1 MDKLTENPIPKLPDA
16 GTSLDDMRAR
26 ILLAVEA
33 GAALLSAPPGAGKS
47 TRVPLWLL
55 EAPFLEGKKILLL
68 EPRRVAARALAR
80 YMAACL
86 GEKVGETVGLR
97 MRQETLCGPATR
109 LEVIT
114 EGVLSRMLMQDAELP
129 GVGCV
134 IFDEFHERSLHADTG
149 LALCLE
155 SRAIL
160 RPDLCLLVMSA
171 TLEVDALARLLPD
184 AAHLHCEGRHFPVDI
199 RHLPPPPG
207 MTAQDLP
214 GLLRHAAGVI
224 SRLLRE
230 EQGSMLVFLPGVGEI
245 RRLEEL
251 LQGNCPADVDILPLY
266 GQLAPDRQDAA
277 IAPCPSGRR
286 KVVLATNVAETSL
299 TIEGVR
305 LVVDAGL
312 AREPRYDPADGLT
325 RLVTCRIS
333 LASAAQRAGRAGRL
347 EPGVCVRLWH
357 KEEENGM
364 RPHIRPEIVDAD
376 LTQTVLQLAVWG
388 VPRPEEL
395 PWPDQPPA
403 AHLAAAREDLVRLEA
418 LEPGVP
424 VNRPTPL
431 GLDMAALPLPPRLAR
446 LLLLGEQYHNAA
458 LACCLAVLL
467 EDRDP
472 LPQADASLLHRLDR
486 LCRGPSSDRETG
498 DGVIGRLRQ
507 WARQLTRLL
516 ICPPQGL
523 FEEAQRQSVSTGL
536 LTALTFPER
545 VAQRTGEVDGQ
556 AHYVLR
562 CGSRAFLPLTDPL
575 ARQPFLAVAV
585 LDGGHRRHV
594 QGADRGRIRLAVP
607 LPPAE
612 VESLFSA
619 ALQRENRVEV
629 TDEGRIIARQQRRL
643 DALVLEDLP
652 LPRPDG
658 SACAQALCGYIR
670 RKGLACLPWSEAMR
684 QWRARVALLHEQ
696 EGEPWPAVTDA
707 ALLEHLEDWLA
718 PFLDNCTDLQ
728 RLSPAR
734 LAEALRAL
742 LPYPLPRRLEEL
754 APTQWTSPAGITHP
768 IVYGEEGGPHVAAK
782 LQEFFGCTQTPAIL
796 GGRLPLLLHL
806 LSPAG
811 RPLQVTRD
819 LVAFWA
825 NGYRQVRAEMRGRYP
840 KHPWP
845 EDPLAAPPA
854 ARTKKQMERE
864 RGPQGGTV

>member
-1 MDKLTENPIPKLPDA
+1 MNKLMENEHPEIVDD
-16 GTSLDDMRAR
+16 GIGLDELRTDILRA
-26 ILLAVEA
+26 VQA

-97 MRQETLCGPATR
+97 MRQESLCGPSTR

-114 EGVLSRMLMQDAELP
+114 EGVLTRMIMQDAELP

-171 TLEVDALARLLPD
+171 TLETESLCRLLPG
-184 AAHLHCEGRHFPVDI
+184 AVQLRCGGRHFPVDV

-207 MTAQDLP
+207 TDAQDVP

-230 EQGSMLVFLPGVGEI
+230 EQGSLLAFLPGVGEI

-251 LQGNCPADVDILPLY
+251 LQGACPADVDVLPLY
-266 GQLAPDRQDAA
+266 GQLSPEQQDAA
-277 IAPCPSGRR
+277 IVPSSAGRR

-305 LVVDAGL
+305 LVVDTGL
-312 AREPRYDPADGLT
+312 AREPRFSPADGLT
-325 RLVTCRIS
+325 RLVTGRIS

-347 EPGVCVRLWH
+347 EPGICVRLWH

-364 RPHIRPEIVDAD
+364 RPHIRPEILDAD
-376 LTQTVLQLAVWG
+376 LTQTVLQLAAWG

-403 AHLAAAREDLVRLEA
+403 AHLAVAREDLIRLEA
-418 LEPGVP
+418 LEPDMP
-424 VNRPTPL
+424 INRPTAL
-431 GLDMAALPLPPRLAR
+431 GFEMAALPLPPRLAR

-472 LPQADASLLHRLDR
+472 LSQADASLLHRLDR
-486 LCRGPSSDRETG
+486 LCRGAAAGTG
-498 DGVIGRLRQ
+498 DAGIVRLRQ
-507 WARQLTRLL
+507 WAQHLTRLL
-516 ICPPQGL
+516 VCPPQGL

-562 CGSRAFLPLTDPL
+562 CGSRAFLPVTDAL

-594 QGADRGRIRLAVP
+594 QGADRGRIRLAAP
-607 LPPAE
+607 LPAAE

-619 ALQRENRVEV
+619 ALQRETRVDV
-629 TDEGRIIARQQRRL
+629 TEDGRIIARQRRRL

-658 SACAQALCGYIR
+658 SACAQALCGFIR
-670 RKGLACLPWSEAMR
+670 RKGLACLPWSEAMH
-684 QWRARVALLHEQ
+684 QWRARVALLHER
-696 EGEPWPAVTDA
+696 EGDPWPDVAEA

-754 APTQWTSPAGITHP
+754 TPTQWMSPAGVTHP
-768 IVYGEEGGPHVAAK
+768 IVYGDAGGPYVAAK

-819 LVAFWA
+819 LSAFWA
-825 NGYRQVRAEMRGRYP
+825 DGYRQVRAEMRGRYP

-854 ARTKKQMERE
+854 ARTKKQMERDLQN
-864 RGPQGGTV
+864 QGR

>member
-1 MDKLTENPIPKLPDA
+1 MNKLTENETPKPPGD
-16 GTSLDDMRAR
+16 GSSLDDLRAR
-26 ILLAVEA
+26 ILAAVEA

-55 EAPFLEGKKILLL
+55 DAPFLEGKKILLL

-80 YMAACL
+80 YMAAGR

-114 EGVLSRMLMQDAELP
+114 EGVLSRMIMQDAELP

-160 RPDLCLLVMSA
+160 RPDLRLLVMSA
-171 TLEVDALARLLPD
+171 TLETDALSRLLP
-184 AAHLHCEGRHFPVDI
+184 AAEHLRCEGRQFPVDI

-207 MTAQDLP
+207 TSAQDMP

-224 SRLLRE
+224 SRLVRE
-230 EQGSMLVFLPGVGEI
+230 EQGSALVFLPGVGEI

-251 LQGNCPADVDILPLY
+251 LQGCCPVDVDVLPLY

-277 IAPCPSGRR
+277 IVLPPAGRR
-286 KVVLATNVAETSL
+286 KIVLATNVAETSL

-305 LVVDAGL
+305 LVVDTGL
-312 AREPRYDPADGLT
+312 AREPRYNPADGLT
-325 RLVTCRIS
+325 RLATCRIS

-364 RPHIRPEIVDAD
+364 RPHIRPEILDAD
-376 LTQTVLQLAVWG
+376 LTQTVLQLAAWG

-403 AHLAAAREDLVRLEA
+403 AHLAVAREDLVRLEA
-418 LEPGVP
+418 LEPDTPG
-424 VNRPTPL
+424 NRPTPL

-446 LLLLGEQYHNAA
+446 LLLLGEQHHNAA

-467 EDRDP
+467 EERDP
-472 LPQADASLLHRLDR
+472 LPQAGASLLQRLDR
-486 LCRGPSSDRETG
+486 LCRDDSCGAAAAGVSS
-498 DGVIGRLRQ
+498 LRQ

-516 ICPPQGL
+516 LCPPQGL
-523 FEEAQRQSVSTGL
+523 FEEAQRQSVSAGL
-536 LTALTFPER
+536 LTALAFPER
-545 VAQRTGEVDGQ
+545 VAQRTGEADGQ

-562 CGSRAFLPLTDPL
+562 CGSRAYLPLTDPL

-585 LDGGHRRHV
+585 LDGGHRRHL
-594 QGADRGRIRLAVP
+594 QGADRGRIRLAAP

-619 ALQRENRVEV
+619 SLQRENRVEV

-684 QWRARVALLHEQ
+684 QWRARVALLHER
-696 EGEPWPAVTDA
+696 EGAPWPDVGDA
-707 ALLEHLEDWLA
+707 ALLTHLEDWLA

-754 APTQWTSPAGITHP
+754 APTHWTSPAGITHP
-768 IVYGEEGGPHVAAK
+768 IAYGEEGGPLVAAR
-782 LQEFFGCTQTPAIL
+782 LQEFFGCTQTPTIL

-819 LVAFWA
+819 LAAFWA

-840 KHPWP
+840 RHPWP

-854 ARTKKQMERE
+854 ARTKKQMEHDRS
-864 RGPQGGTV
+864 TS

>member
-1 MDKLTENPIPKLPDA
+1 MNKLTENECPESLND
-16 GTSLDDMRAR
+16 GVGLDDLRPD
-26 ILLAVEA
+26 ILQAVQA

-55 EAPFLEGKKILLL
+55 EAPFLEGKNILLL

-80 YMAACL
+80 YMAATL

-97 MRQETLCGPATR
+97 MRQESLCGPSTR

-114 EGVLSRMLMQDAELP
+114 EGVLTRMIMEDAELP

-155 SRAIL
+155 SRAVL

-171 TLEVDALARLLPD
+171 TLEADALRRLLPD
-184 AAHLHCEGRHFPVDI
+184 AAFVRCGGRQFPVEI

-207 MTAQDLP
+207 TAAQDMSA
-214 GLLRHAAGVI
+214 LLRHAAGVVT
-224 SRLLRE
+224 RLMRE
-230 EQGSMLVFLPGVGEI
+230 EPGSLLVFLPGMGEI
-245 RRLEEL
+245 RQLEEL
-251 LQGNCPADVDILPLY
+251 LRDACPADVDVLPLY
-266 GQLAPDRQDAA
+266 GQLAPEQQDAA
-277 IAPCPSGRR
+277 IAPSPAGRR
-286 KVVLATNVAETSL
+286 KIVLATNVAETSL

-312 AREPRYDPADGLT
+312 AREPRYNPADGLT
-325 RLVTCRIS
+325 RLVTGRIS
-333 LASAAQRAGRAGRL
+333 LASATQRAGRAGRL

-364 RPHIRPEIVDAD
+364 RVHIRPEILDAD
-376 LTQTVLQLAVWG
+376 LTQTVLQLAAWG

-403 AHLAAAREDLVRLEA
+403 AHLAVAREDLVRLEA
-418 LEPGVP
+418 LEPDVP
-424 VNRPTPL
+424 FNRPTEL
-431 GLDMAALPLPPRLAR
+431 GLDMAALPLPPRLSR

-467 EDRDP
+467 EERDP

-486 LCRGPSSDRETG
+486 LCRGAAVGAG
-498 DGVIGRLRQ
+498 DPAVVRLRQ
-507 WARQLTRLL
+507 WAQRLTRLL
-516 ICPPQGL
+516 VCPPRGL
-523 FEEAQRQSVSTGL
+523 FEEAQHQSVSAGL
-536 LTALTFPER
+536 LTALAFPER
-545 VAQRTGEVDGQ
+545 VAQRTGEADGQ

-594 QGADRGRIRLAVP
+594 QGADRGRIRLAAP
-607 LPPAE
+607 LPAAE

-619 ALQRENRVEV
+619 ALQRETRVDV
-629 TDEGRIIARQQRRL
+629 TEEGRIIARQRRRL

-684 QWRARVALLHEQ
+684 QWRDRVALLHER
-696 EGEPWPAVTDA
+696 EGDPWPDVADA
-707 ALLEHLEDWLA
+707 ALLAHLEDWLA

-754 APTQWTSPAGITHP
+754 APTQWTSPAGIAHS
-768 IVYGEEGGPHVAAK
+768 IVYGEAGGPYVAAK

-819 LVAFWA
+819 LAAFWA

-864 RGPQGGTV
+864 RQHQERSA

>member
-1 MDKLTENPIPKLPDA
+1 MNKLTENELPNIA
-16 GTSLDDMRAR
+16 DDGPGLADLRPD
-26 ILLAVEA
+26 ILTAVQA

-80 YMAACL
+80 YMAASL

-114 EGVLSRMLMQDAELP
+114 EGVLTRMIMQDAELP

-155 SRAIL
+155 SRAVL

-171 TLEVDALARLLPD
+171 TLEAEALRRLLPD
-184 AAHLHCEGRHFPVDI
+184 AAHLRCGGRQYPVDI

-207 MTAQDLP
+207 TDAQDMP

-230 EQGSMLVFLPGVGEI
+230 EQGSLLVFLPGVGEI
-245 RRLEEL
+245 RRLEETL
-251 LQGNCPADVDILPLY
+251 RDACPADVDVLPLY
-266 GQLAPDRQDAA
+266 GQLAPEQQDAA
-277 IAPCPSGRR
+277 ISPSPARRR

-305 LVVDAGL
+305 LVVDTGL
-312 AREPRYDPADGLT
+312 AREPRYNPADGLT

-333 LASAAQRAGRAGRL
+333 LASATQRAGRAGRL

-364 RPHIRPEIVDAD
+364 RPHIRPEILDAD
-376 LTQTVLQLAVWG
+376 LTQTVLQLAAWG

-403 AHLAAAREDLVRLEA
+403 AHLAVAREDLVRLEA
-418 LEPGVP
+418 LEPDVS

-467 EDRDP
+467 EERDP

-486 LCRGPSSDRETG
+486 LCRGAAAGAG
-498 DGVIGRLRQ
+498 DAAVARLRQ
-507 WARQLTRLL
+507 WAHHLTHLL
-516 ICPPQGL
+516 VCPPQGL
-523 FEEAQRQSVSTGL
+523 FEEAQRQSVSAGL
-536 LTALTFPER
+536 LTALAFPER
-545 VAQRTGEVDGQ
+545 VAQRTGEADGQ

-585 LDGGHRRHV
+585 LDGGHRRHM
-594 QGADRGRIRLAVP
+594 QGADRGRIRLAAP
-607 LPPAE
+607 LPAAE

-619 ALQRENRVEV
+619 ALQRENRVDV
-629 TDEGRIIARQQRRL
+629 TEEGRIIARQRRRL

-670 RKGLACLPWSEAMR
+670 RKGLACLPWSDAMH
-684 QWRARVALLHEQ
+684 QWRARVALLHER
-696 EGEPWPAVTDA
+696 EGDPWPDVADA

-718 PFLDNCTDLQ
+718 PFLDNCADLQ

-754 APTQWTSPAGITHP
+754 APTQWTSPAGVTHAV
-768 IVYGEEGGPHVAAK
+768 VYGEAGGPYVAAK
-782 LQEFFGCTQTPAIL
+782 LQEFFGCTQTPSIL
-796 GGRLPLLLHL
+796 GGRVPLLLHL

-819 LVAFWA
+819 LAAFWA

-864 RGPQGGTV
+864 RPPQDKRPA

>member
-1 MDKLTENPIPKLPDA
+1 MNKLTENEPLKISAAGSRLDDLRADILQAVQA
-16 GTSLDDMRAR
+16 GT
-26 ILLAVEA
+26 
-33 GAALLSAPPGAGKS
+33 ALLSAPPGAGKS
-47 TRVPLWLL
+47 TCVPLWLL

-80 YMAACL
+80 YMSARL

-97 MRQETLCGPATR
+97 MRQETLCGPSTR

-114 EGVLSRMLMQDAELP
+114 EGVLSRMIMQDAELS

-155 SRAIL
+155 SRSIL
-160 RPDLCLLVMSA
+160 RPDLRLLVMSA
-171 TLEVDALARLLPD
+171 TLEIESLSRLLPD
-184 AAHLHCEGRHFPVDI
+184 AVHLHCEGRHFPVDI

-207 MTAQDLP
+207 TDAQDMP

-224 SRLLRE
+224 NRLLRE
-230 EQGSMLVFLPGVGEI
+230 EQGSLLAFLPGVGEI
-245 RRLEEL
+245 RQLENI
-251 LQGNCPADVDILPLY
+251 LQGTCPADVDVLPLY

-277 IAPCPSGRR
+277 IAPSPAGRR

-299 TIEGVR
+299 TIGGVR
-305 LVVDAGL
+305 LVVDTGF
-312 AREPRYDPADGLT
+312 AREPRYNPADGLT
-325 RLVTCRIS
+325 RLVTGRIS

-347 EPGVCVRLWH
+347 EPGVCIRLWH

-364 RPHIRPEIVDAD
+364 RPHIRPEILDAD
-376 LTQTVLQLAVWG
+376 LTQTVLQLAAWG

-395 PWPDQPPA
+395 PWPDRPPA
-403 AHLAAAREDLVRLEA
+403 AHLAVAREDLVRLEA
-418 LEPGVP
+418 LEPDSP
-424 VNRPTPL
+424 VNRPTAL
-431 GLDMAALPLPPRLAR
+431 GLEMAALPLPPRLAR

-472 LPQADASLLHRLDR
+472 LPQVDASLLHRLDR
-486 LCRGPSSDRETG
+486 LCRGASTG
-498 DGVIGRLRQ
+498 AGDAAVVRLRQ
-507 WARQLTRLL
+507 WARHLTQLL
-516 ICPPQGL
+516 ICPPQNL

-545 VAQRTGEVDGQ
+545 IAQRTGEVDGQ

-562 CGSRAFLPLTDPL
+562 CGSRAFLPLTDSL
-575 ARQPFLAVAV
+575 ARQPFLAIAV

-594 QGADRGRIRLAVP
+594 QGADRGRIRLAAP
-607 LPPAE
+607 LPAAE
-612 VESLFSA
+612 IESLFST

-629 TDEGRIIARQQRRL
+629 TEEGRIIARQQRRL
-643 DALVLEDLP
+643 DALILEDIP

-658 SACAQALCGYIR
+658 GACAQVLCGYVR
-670 RKGLACLPWSEAMR
+670 RRGLACLPWSDAMR

-696 EGEPWPAVTDA
+696 EGNPWPDVTDA

-718 PFLDNCTDLQ
+718 PFLDSCTDLQ

-754 APTQWTSPAGITHP
+754 APVQWTSPAGITHP
-768 IVYGEEGGPHVAAK
+768 IVYGEEGGPFVAAK

-819 LVAFWA
+819 LAAFWG

-845 EDPLAAPPA
+845 DNPLSAPPA
-854 ARTKKQMERE
+854 ARTKKQMDRD
-864 RGPQGGTV
+864 

>member
-1 MDKLTENPIPKLPDA
+1 MNKLTENELSNAMDE
-16 GTSLDDMRAR
+16 GTGLDELRTD
-26 ILLAVEA
+26 ILKAVQA

-55 EAPFLEGKKILLL
+55 DAPFLEGKKILLL

-86 GEKVGETVGLR
+86 GEKVGGTVGLR
-97 MRQETLCGPATR
+97 MRQETLCGPSTR

-114 EGVLSRMLMQDAELP
+114 EGVLTRMIMEDAELP

-134 IFDEFHERSLHADTG
+134 IFDEFHERSLQADTG

-155 SRAIL
+155 SRAVL

-171 TLEVDALARLLPD
+171 TLEAEALRRLLPD
-184 AAHLHCEGRHFPVDI
+184 AAHLRCGGRQFPVDI

-207 MTAQDLP
+207 TDAQDMP

-224 SRLLRE
+224 TRLLRE
-230 EQGSMLVFLPGVGEI
+230 EQGSLLVFLPGVGEI
-245 RRLEEL
+245 RLLEDTL
-251 LQGNCPADVDILPLY
+251 RNGCPADVDVLPLY
-266 GQLAPDRQDAA
+266 GQLAPEQQDAA
-277 IAPCPSGRR
+277 IASSPVGRR

-299 TIEGVR
+299 TIENVR
-305 LVVDAGL
+305 LVVDTGL
-312 AREPRYDPADGLT
+312 AREPRYNPADGLT
-325 RLVTCRIS
+325 RLVTSRIS
-333 LASAAQRAGRAGRL
+333 LASATQRAGRAGRL
-347 EPGVCVRLWH
+347 EPGVCIRLWH

-364 RPHIRPEIVDAD
+364 RPHIRPEILDAD
-376 LTQTVLQLAVWG
+376 LTQTVLQLAAWG
-388 VPRPEEL
+388 VSRPEEL

-403 AHLAAAREDLVRLEA
+403 AHLAVAREDLVRLEA
-418 LEPGVP
+418 LEPDVSI
-424 VNRPTPL
+424 NRPTPL

-472 LPQADASLLHRLDR
+472 VPQADASLLHRLDR
-486 LCRGPSSDRETG
+486 LCRGAAAGAG
-498 DGVIGRLRQ
+498 DGAVACLRQ
-507 WARQLTRLL
+507 WARHLTHLL
-516 ICPPQGL
+516 VCPPQGL

-536 LTALTFPER
+536 LTALAFPER
-545 VAQRTGEVDGQ
+545 VAQRTGEADGQ
-556 AHYVLR
+556 AQFVLR

-585 LDGGHRRHV
+585 LDGGHRRHT
-594 QGADRGRIRLAVP
+594 QGADRGRIRLAAP
-607 LPPAE
+607 LPAAE

-619 ALQRENRVEV
+619 ALQRENRVDV
-629 TDEGRIIARQQRRL
+629 TEEGRIIARQRRRL

-658 SACAQALCGYIR
+658 SACAQALCGYIQ
-670 RKGLACLPWSEAMR
+670 RKGLACLPWSEAMH
-684 QWRARVALLHEQ
+684 QWRARVALLHER
-696 EGEPWPAVTDA
+696 EGEPWPDVAES
-707 ALLEHLEDWLA
+707 ALLESVETWLA

-754 APTQWTSPAGITHP
+754 APTQWVSPAGITHP
-768 IVYGEEGGPHVAAK
+768 IIYGEAGGPYVAAK
-782 LQEFFGCTQTPAIL
+782 LQEFFGCTQTPSIL

-819 LVAFWA
+819 LATFWA

-845 EDPLAAPPA
+845 EDPVAATPA
-854 ARTKKQMERE
+854 ARTKKQLERM
-864 RGPQGGTV
+864 PASK